1 LIGFAKLFAYL
12 FYVIGAILRFI
23 PHDSNDYYPETYQWA
38 RRVLSLDICLFFW
51 RGLEFF
57 FIQKKLGPKLTMIY
71 KMIGDVAVFLNILLV
86 WLISYGVAVQALLFP
101 FEEGSWSLLRKIV
114 EVPYWQMHGEIFF
127 EHLSGEAVTDC
138 IPYPLANTTADYIV
152 CPQKEWLV
160 LVLLA
165 GYLIITVILLL
176 NLLIAT
182 FNDTYRDVQDMS
194 TLIWK
199 FQRYY
204 VINEYKNKFLF
215 LFPHPFYWLSFVIYW
230 CRTRMSDIKTSDIKT
245 SDNDDLRM
253 ERSSLKSDR
262 CRRMEFLELQSR
274 KEVVRLN
281 KEAK

>member
-1 LIGFAKLFAYL
+1 
-12 FYVIGAILRFI
+12 
-23 PHDSNDYYPETYQWA
+23 
-38 RRVLSLDICLFFW
+38 LSLI
-51 RGLEFF
+51 
-57 FIQKKLGPKLTMIY
+57 P
-71 KMIGDVAVFLNILLV
+71 
-86 WLISYGVAVQALLFP
+86 
-101 FEEGSWSLLRKIV
+101 
-114 EVPYWQMHGEIFF
+114 
-127 EHLSGEAVTDC
+127 GEAVTDC

-245 SDNDDLRM
+245 SDNDG
-253 ERSSLKSDR
+253 
-262 CRRMEFLELQSR
+262 
-274 KEVVRLN
+274 KEIC
-281 KEAK
+281 KHFT